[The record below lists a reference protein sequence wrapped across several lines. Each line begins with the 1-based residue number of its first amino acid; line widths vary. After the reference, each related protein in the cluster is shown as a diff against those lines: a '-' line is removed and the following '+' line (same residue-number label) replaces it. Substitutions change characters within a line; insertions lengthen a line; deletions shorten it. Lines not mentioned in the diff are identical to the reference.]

1 MEKPCFISIWKDC
14 SENAAKSS
22 NLLLVSKS
30 PYLLSNFSVSSN
42 RVTSGRKA
50 CLALLAPLAMDYK
63 ESK

>member
-1 MEKPCFISIWKDC
+1 MRMQLRAVICC
-14 SENAAKSS
+14 SFL
-22 NLLLVSKS
+22 NLLT
-30 PYLLSNFSVSSN
+30 LLSDFSVSSN